1 MNILVTYQLMAF
13 IATAIEQAGLPAL
26 RVAYTIAVLV
36 FLYGGF
42 VIFRRRHQFF
52 DRDPNVPND
61 VPVVRHNRL
70 EEILFVWGALTL
82 VLISILYQVWTE

>member
-1 MNILVTYQLMAF
+1 MNILVTYRVMAF
-13 IATAIEQAGLPAL
+13 IAVIEQAGLPAL
-26 RVAYTIAVLV
+26 RVAFTMAVIV
-36 FLYGGF
+36 FLLGGYM
-42 VIFRRRHQFF
+42 IFRKRHQFF
-52 DRDPNVPND
+52 DPDPNVPND